1 MQEYTE
7 TYLDYVV
14 FKIPEHSNEPFHRAL
29 RKLMIAKNITT
40 TMLAHKFKRSS
51 TTINKY
57 LIGEFKPKDDFMIEV
72 ALFFDINPNYF
83 REFRL
88 HKLIDKLYDR
98 PTLIDIFLDI
108 TNSPDTNKMLREYSE
123 YKKIRDNYNSY
134 KKDKEAVK

>member
-1 MQEYTE
+1 
-7 TYLDYVV
+7 
-14 FKIPEHSNEPFHRAL
+14 
-29 RKLMIAKNITT
+29 
-40 TMLAHKFKRSS
+40 MLAHKFKRSS

-88 HKLIDKLYDR
+88 HKLMDKLYDR

-108 TNSPDTNKMLREYSE
+108 TNSPDTNKMLREYGE